1 MLDKE
6 RYHCYAYTKQNLSD
20 QDFMT
25 QAALKYKDIPAGSK
39 VYVVGSTTNLYGCH
53 LRVLWDGRC
62 YYVNE
67 NDLEFDLSKV
77 EGNYK
82 KCIYPGTFDPI
93 TVGHIDIVSRA
104 SKLFDEVIVLIA
116 DNPSKTNK
124 ADVKFRINCAEQA
137 LREFDNVKVDSW
149 NGLLVDYLKENGVNT
164 IVRGIRNARDLE
176 YEMPMAEMNRQLN
189 DRIETVFLAAKPEY
203 AHISSTA
210 VREIDMLGGNINS
223 LIPACVAE
231 NMKKRKEE
239 A

>member
-1 MLDKE
+1 M
-6 RYHCYAYTKQNLSD
+6 
-20 QDFMT
+20 
-25 QAALKYKDIPAGSK
+25 
-39 VYVVGSTTNLYGCH
+39 
-53 LRVLWDGRC
+53 WDGRC
-62 YYVNE
+62 YHVKE
-67 NDLEFDLSKV
+67 KDLEFDLSKV
-77 EGNYK
+77 EGSYK
-82 KCIYPGTFDPI
+82 KCVYPGTFDPI

-137 LREFDNVKVDSW
+137 LREFDNVKVESW
-149 NGLLVDYLKENGVNT
+149 DGLLVDYLIEKGVNT
-164 IVRGIRNARDLE
+164 IIRGIRNARDLE

-189 DRIETVFLAAKPEY
+189 DKIETVFLAAKPEY

-210 VREIDMLGGNINS
+210 VREINMLGGNINS

-239 A
+239 G